1 MSSLASA
8 NQSSGEP
15 EDYSYGNWYI
25 DEPTSGGDAS
35 QPDKAILACQ
45 HSFPP
50 SLYHTCLA
58 PLSLA
63 TILLLSLLVK
73 RRKLCLGC
81 WHGTFGLPSPWDFL
95 AEESGR
101 LVPVAVFGIL
111 FTNLCVLGL
120 DDDPLPF
127 VPISSPAG
135 QGYWKTLALLY
146 YPALYYPLIACA
158 TVQHQAGYI
167 LGCLLSWAHCG
178 VQIWHKVECPETA
191 KVYRYYS
198 LLVSLPLLSGL
209 VLLSLW
215 YPVQLLRCW
224 SGKTAPAGPEVVEES
239 YYGDYL
245 RHVLSGKRSKGS
257 FTVTNPNFASR
268 VLFCFLSYI
277 YIPQRGFRLPLKL
290 ILSATLAAITIY
302 QEALLFLVAFV
313 PILQK
318 ARAGITEEVTYL
330 LAGFGLVLSE
340 DKLEVIE
347 LVKYYLWALEV
358 CYVSALVLSCLLT
371 FLMLTRS
378 MVTHRANLR
387 ARHCGAAPDGG
398 PKPQRQGVSAT
409 AIFCW
414 MSFSGYQT
422 AFVCLGLFLQQVV
435 FFLGFVVFTFLVII
449 PILYSRNL
457 LLFRML
463 ESMWPFWLT
472 LVLAVIVQNLA
483 ARWAF
488 LESHHDQRELT
499 NRKALYSITFLLFPI
514 NVLVGIIVGICRM
527 AISTLFNVIHFCQMD
542 LSFLC
547 HGVDTLDPGYRTYC
561 YYLKMEVSQSHPAMR
576 AFCFLLLQSP
586 GSRGLAGAQAVLR
599 PSDVEEGIH
608 LLQTKNPARNTT
620 KSKQSRVR
628 WGLAY
633 TLIRNPSLLAFR
645 KKTLAGPLANG
656 NQPNP
661 SKP

>member
-25 DEPTSGGDAS
+25 DEPTSGGEAS
-35 QPDKAILACQ
+35 SPDKTIPACQ

-63 TILLLSLLVK
+63 VILLLSLLVK
-73 RRKLCLGC
+73 RRRRLCLGC
-81 WHGTFGLPSPWDFL
+81 WHGTFGLPSPLDFL
-95 AEESGR
+95 AEESGQ

-111 FTNLCVLGL
+111 FTNLCVLGF
-120 DDDPLPF
+120 DEDPLPF
-127 VPISSPAG
+127 LPISSSAN

-158 TVQHQAGYI
+158 TVRHQAGYI

-178 VQIWHKVECPETA
+178 IQIWHKVECPQTL

-198 LLVSLPLLSGL
+198 LLVCLPLLSGL
-209 VLLSLW
+209 GFLSLW
-215 YPVQLLRCW
+215 YPVQLLRSW
-224 SGKTAPAGPEVVEES
+224 GGKKMAVTGSEVMEES
-239 YYGDYL
+239 YHGEYL
-245 RHVLSGKRSKGS
+245 RHVLSGKRSKS
-257 FTVTNPNFASR
+257 SSTVTNPSFPSR

-290 ILSATLAAITIY
+290 ILSATLAVITIY
-302 QEALLFLVAFV
+302 QEALLLLVAFV
-313 PILQK
+313 PNLQK

-387 ARHCGAAPDGG
+387 AWHCGATLDGC
-398 PKPQRQGVSAT
+398 PQLQRQGMSAT

-422 AFVCLGLFLQQVV
+422 AFVCLGFFLQQVI
-435 FFLGFVVFTFLVII
+435 FFLGFVMLTFLVII
-449 PILYSRNL
+449 PILYGRNL
-457 LLFRML
+457 LLFHML
-463 ESMWPFWLT
+463 ESIWPFCLT
-472 LVLAVIVQNLA
+472 LVLAVILQNLA
-483 ARWAF
+483 ARWVF
-488 LESHHDQRELT
+488 LERRELT
-499 NRKALYSITFLLFPI
+499 NRKALFAITFLFFPI
-514 NVLVGIIVGICRM
+514 NVLVGIMVGIGRM
-527 AISTLFNVIHFCQMD
+527 VISILFNTVHFCQLD
-542 LSFLC
+542 LSLLGR
-547 HGVDTLDPGYRTYC
+547 GVGTLDPGYRTYY
-561 YYLKMEVSQSHPAMR
+561 YYLKMEVSQSHPAVR
-576 AFCFLLLQSP
+576 AFCFLLLQLP
-586 GSRGLAGAQAVLR
+586 GSRGLAVAQASLR
-599 PSDVEEGIH
+599 PSEVEEGIH
-608 LLQTKNPARNTT
+608 LLPTKNPARNAT

-645 KKTLAGPLANG
+645 KKSLAGPLVNG
-656 NQPNP
+656 SQPSPPNP
-661 SKP
+661 

>member
-1 MSSLASA
+1 MSFLASA

-25 DEPTSGGDAS
+25 DEPTSGGEAS
-35 QPDKAILACQ
+35 QPEKTIPACQ

-58 PLSLA
+58 PLSLVA
-63 TILLLSLLVK
+63 ILLLSLLVK
-73 RRKLCLGC
+73 RRRLCLGC
-81 WHGTFGLPSPWDFL
+81 WHGIFGLPSPLDFL

-120 DDDPLPF
+120 DEDPLPF
-127 VPISSPAG
+127 LPISSSTS
-135 QGYWKTLALLY
+135 QGYWKSVALLY
-146 YPALYYPLIACA
+146 YPALYYPLVACA
-158 TVQHQAGYI
+158 TVRHHAGYI

-178 VQIWHKVECPETA
+178 IQIWHKVECPQTP

-198 LLVSLPLLSGL
+198 LLVSVPLLSGL

-215 YPVQLLRCW
+215 YPVQLLRSW
-224 SGKTAPAGPEVVEES
+224 SGRMAPTGPEVMEES
-239 YYGDYL
+239 YYEDYL
-245 RHVLSGKRSKGS
+245 RHTLSGKRSKS
-257 FTVTNPNFASR
+257 SSMVTNPSFPSR

-290 ILSATLAAITIY
+290 IISVTLAVITIY

-318 ARAGITEEVTYL
+318 ARAGITEEITYL

-347 LVKYYLWALEV
+347 LVKYYLWTLEV

-371 FLMLTRS
+371 FLMLMRS
-378 MVTHRANLR
+378 MVTHRVNLR
-387 ARHCGAAPDGG
+387 AWHCGATPDGYSQS
-398 PKPQRQGVSAT
+398 QRQGLSAT

-422 AFVCLGLFLQQVV
+422 AFVCLGLFLQQVI

-449 PILYSRNL
+449 PILYGRNL
-457 LLFRML
+457 LLFHIL

-472 LVLAVIVQNLA
+472 LVLAVILQSLA

-488 LESHHDQRELT
+488 LENHHGQKELT
-499 NRKALYSITFLLFPI
+499 NRKALYAITFLLFPI
-514 NVLVGIIVGICRM
+514 NVLVGIVVGICRM
-527 AISTLFNVIHFCQMD
+527 VISTLYNIIHFCQLD
-542 LSFLC
+542 LSLLS

-561 YYLKMEVSQSHPAMR
+561 YYLKMEVSQSHPAMK
-576 AFCFLLLQSP
+576 AFCLLLLQLP
-586 GSRGLAGAQAVLR
+586 GSRRLAGAQAAPR

-608 LLQTKNPARNTT
+608 LLQTKKSARNAT
-620 KSKQSRVR
+620 KSKQSWVR

-645 KKTLAGPLANG
+645 KKTLSGLLANG
-656 NQPNP
+656 NQSSPPNP
-661 SKP
+661 